1 MPAAFSPCAEAGI
14 LPDYKEFGKEKH
26 DSRRAGEKKKKKVNQ
41 ADKKRAMIHWNQLE
55 IAQRKFFLFEE
66 ISKTQLLPN
75 PRGE

>member
-1 MPAAFSPCAEAGI
+1 MQRQAYCLTTKS
-14 LPDYKEFGKEKH
+14 LGKKSMTVEEQE
-26 DSRRAGEKKKKKVNQ
+26 RRRKKKVNR

>member
-1 MPAAFSPCAEAGI
+1 MTVE
-14 LPDYKEFGKEKH
+14 EQE
-26 DSRRAGEKKKKKVNQ
+26 RRRKKKVNQ

>member
-1 MPAAFSPCAEAGI
+1 MTVE
-14 LPDYKEFGKEKH
+14 EQE
-26 DSRRAGEKKKKKVNQ
+26 RRRKKKVNQ

-75 PRGE
+75 PRGEWQVLLFLAAIVLLL